1 MIKDKIFEETFE
13 NVCCFCSELFIT
25 TDEEMCVCPKCW
37 QKYLEKQFSKPADI
51 QLTKELLGAA
61 TSNLVEE
68 KL

>member
-1 MIKDKIFEETFE
+1 MIKDKIFKETFE

>member
-37 QKYLEKQFSKPADI
+37 QKYLEKQFSKPANI
-51 QLTKELLGAA
+51 QLTEELLGAA

>member
-37 QKYLEKQFSKPADI
+37 
-51 QLTKELLGAA
+51 
-61 TSNLVEE
+61 
-68 KL
+68 